1 MGEFEVVSR
10 LFALLLGLAI
20 AEVLKGFARVVRIRL
35 KAEDVRPGAVRIGWL
50 VPLLGTMMVLDQMT
64 FWINFQHFGPLLPGT
79 YPSLVSMMVL
89 IGGYYA
95 LSTMVFPAEPKQWPD
110 YDDYYLVVRR
120 TVLGGILAVNLLTIC
135 AVLALEFYRQSGIFD
150 AMPGADDTFGGLLE
164 VLTVPV
170 LVALLFVRG
179 KLWNLLLLATVNLLM
194 LAEVLPF

>member
-1 MGEFEVVSR
+1 MSEFEVVSR
-10 LFALLLGLAI
+10 LFTLLLGLAI

-64 FWINFQHFGPLLPGT
+64 FWINFQHFGPLLPAT

-89 IGGYYA
+89 IGGYFA
-95 LSTMVFPAEPKQWPD
+95 LSTLIFPAEPKQWAD

-120 TVLGGILAVNLLTIC
+120 TVLGGILGVNLLTIC
-135 AVLALEFYRQSGIFD
+135 AILGLEFYRQSGVFD
-150 AMPGADDTFGGLLE
+150 AMAGGDDTFGSLLE
-164 VLTVPV
+164 LLTIPV

-179 KLWNLLLLATVNLLM
+179 KRWNLGMLAAVNLM
-194 LAEVLPF
+194 MMAEVLPF

>member
-1 MGEFEVVSR
+1 MSEFEVVSR
-10 LFALLLGLAI
+10 LFVLLLGLAI

-35 KAEDVRPGAVRIGWL
+35 RAEDVRPGAVRVGWL

-64 FWINFQHFGPLLPGT
+64 FWVNFQHFGPLLPGT

-89 IGGYYA
+89 IGGYFA

-135 AVLALEFYRQSGIFD
+135 AVLILEFYRQSGIFD
-150 AMPGADDTFGGLLE
+150 TLAGGDDTFGGLLE
-164 VLTVPV
+164 ILTVPA
-170 LVALLFVRG
+170 LVALLLVRG
-179 KLWNLLLLATVNLLM
+179 KRWNLMLLATVNLLM

>member
-179 KLWNLLLLATVNLLM
+179 KPWNLLLLATVNLLM
-194 LAEVLPF
+194 FAEVLPF

>member
-170 LVALLFVRG
+170 LMALLFVRG
-179 KLWNLLLLATVNLLM
+179 KPWNLLLLATVNLLM